1 MKKITFGNPE
11 LIVPSKYCSGFCYEE
26 TEAAYPIHKI
36 TFRTNARGCV
46 LELPLGEE
54 QIYGFG
60 LQLNGFN
67 QKNKELFLRV
77 NADPTKNTGDSHAP
91 VPFFVTTK
99 GYGIYFD
106 TARNMEVQCGVET
119 ALEKEN
125 VMTVQ
130 ILNAK
135 GIDIYIIEGTDITDI
150 VAQYNRLSGSGCE
163 VPEWGLGV
171 LYRCNWHYPQ
181 DRVLETAAY
190 FRDAKI
196 PCSILG
202 LEPGWHTHNYPC
214 SYEWNKEIFPDP
226 EGMVKKLKEM
236 GFHLNLWE
244 HAYISE
250 DSPIYESM
258 KPYSGNY
265 RVLGGLVAD
274 LAAKEG
280 ADIISEYHKKTF
292 VDMGIDGFKLDECDN
307 TNIVDYGWRMFPNCS
322 QFPSGL
328 DGEQYHNLFGV
339 LYMKTIL
346 KALDGKPTLSQV
358 RSAGALCASYPFV
371 LYSDLYEHKDFIR
384 GIVNSGF
391 SGILW
396 SPELRHAKSKKE
408 LIRRLQTVVFSVQ
421 CLINGWYCDEVPW
434 KQFNC
439 ESEVRELLTEREKQI
454 PRLMKAF
461 ERYKE
466 TGIPPV
472 RALVM
477 DYTDD
482 PETYEI
488 DNEYLFGEDLLV
500 APMAVEEEM
509 RRVYLPAGEWADY
522 WTGEIVSYGWH
533 EVETDHI
540 PVYQRRRTAYGDNK

>member
-1 MKKITFGNPE
+1 MKKMTFGNPE
-11 LIVPSKYCSGFCYEE
+11 LIVPSIYCSGFCYEE

-91 VPFFVTTK
+91 VPFFATTK

-119 ALEKEN
+119 AAEKEN

-171 LYRCNWHYPQ
+171 LYRCNWHYSQ
-181 DRVLETAAY
+181 KRVLETAAY
-190 FRDAKI
+190 FRKAKI
-196 PCSILG
+196 PCGILG

-214 SYEWNKEIFPDP
+214 SYEWNRELFPDP

-250 DSPIYESM
+250 DSPIYEAM

-280 ADIISEYHKKTF
+280 ADIFAQYHKKTF
-292 VDMGIDGFKLDECDN
+292 TDAGIDGFKLDECDN
-307 TNIVDYGWRMFPNCS
+307 TNIVDYGWKMFPNCS
-322 QFPSGL
+322 RFPSGL

-339 LYMKTIL
+339 LYMKAIL
-346 KALDGKPTLSQV
+346 KALDGNPTLSEV

-371 LYSDLYEHKDFIR
+371 LYSDLYEHKSFIR
-384 GIVNSGF
+384 GVVNSGF

-396 SPELRHAKSKKE
+396 SPELRHAQSQRE

-439 ESEVRELLTEREKQI
+439 EEEVRTLLTERERQI

-461 ERYKE
+461 KRYKE
-466 TGIPPV
+466 TGIPPI

-488 DNEYLFGEDLLV
+488 DSEYLFGEDLLV
-500 APMAVEEEM
+500 APMTVEEDM
-509 RRVYLPAGEWADY
+509 RKVYLPAGEWGDY
-522 WTGEIVSYGWH
+522 WTGETVPCGWH
-533 EVETDHI
+533 EVETDNI
-540 PVYQRRRTAYGDNK
+540 PVYQRRDIL